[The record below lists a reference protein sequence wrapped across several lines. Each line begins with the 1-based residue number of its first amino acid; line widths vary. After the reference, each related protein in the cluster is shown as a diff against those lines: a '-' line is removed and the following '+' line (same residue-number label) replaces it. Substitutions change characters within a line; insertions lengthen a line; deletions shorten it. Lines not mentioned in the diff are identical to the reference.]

1 MPTSAC
7 LFVKSVR
14 PSLVLQWWRIDA
26 MFDAME
32 GVEGG
37 VCGVR
42 VKERSRL
49 VYVLFPWWWV
59 LVFIMAVWV
68 WRSVYSCVE
77 VAGLAQVW

>member
-1 MPTSAC
+1 MVPTSAC

-14 PSLVLQWWRIDA
+14 PRLVLQWWRIDA
-26 MFDAME
+26 MFDSME

-42 VKERSRL
+42 VKERIRL

-68 WRSVYSCVE
+68 WRSVCI
-77 VAGLAQVW
+77 AALM